1 MAGSQESYQCWEFPY
16 CNMEEGKLWKFF
28 SIHTFDKCNI
38 FFPNYADNMCK
49 VSQEHKNNFISIFLQ
64 LFRLNLPLPYEAY
77 SKNDFFGRY
86 REQSLQILEYL
97 PYFVFS
103 CLFRVSCLAFMWIYL
118 AFYATIPILVLLLV
132 NILIFYILESDKG
145 KFIDMRFLIS
155 LFLLHT

>member
-1 MAGSQESYQCWEFPY
+1 MMTTCVRSVKSLKIIY
-16 CNMEEGKLWKFF
+16 
-28 SIHTFDKCNI
+28 
-38 FFPNYADNMCK
+38 
-49 VSQEHKNNFISIFLQ
+49 ISIFSQ

-86 REQSLQILEYL
+86 REQSLQILECL

-145 KFIDMRFLIS
+145 KFIDMKFLIS
-155 LFLLHT
+155 LFLFHT